1 MKKFTS
7 ILLMCSTLALIVL
20 VLVASFKT
28 VHDWISSA
36 KELKEQTRVCFHCKE
51 TVTTAFCTQCGR
63 RVINE
68 ATCENCGILIRANDQ
83 HCGHCGKITQFNLKE
98 YPSEKPN
105 KDAYDDLLDE
115 NKTYWI

>member
-7 ILLMCSTLALIVL
+7 ILLMCSTLVLIGL

-28 VHDWISSA
+28 VNDWISSA
-36 KELKEQTRVCFHCKE
+36 KELNEQTRVCFHCKE

-63 RVINE
+63 RVISE
-68 ATCENCGILIRANDQ
+68 STCENCGFLIRGNDRY
-83 HCGHCGKITQFNLKE
+83 CGHCGKSTQFNLKE
-98 YPSEKPN
+98 YPSEKPH
-105 KDAYDDLLDE
+105 KDAHDDLPDE